1 MCDYESGHH
10 RVTWSGSVASG
21 TSVVITYA
29 GEVSVP
35 IGTEETIVFENTA
48 QVDDGTNPPFTLTAK
63 STVNAPRIYLPLV
76 LRG

>member
-1 MCDYESGHH
+1 M
-10 RVTWSGSVASG
+10 TWSGSVASG